1 MRRDGQRGKSNNV
14 KEIREQLL
22 MSKSELA
29 RKAGVSVLTIT
40 RVEKGYDCRLETKR
54 KILKALGYDVKD
66 KNKVF
71 SNDG

>member
-1 MRRDGQRGKSNNV
+1 MKAGENRKNLNNV
-14 KEIREQLL
+14 REIRERLL

-29 RKAGVSVLTIT
+29 RKAGVSILTIT

-66 KNKVF
+66 KDKVF
-71 SNDG
+71 SNSI

>member
-1 MRRDGQRGKSNNV
+1 MKQGGNKKNLNNV
-14 KEIREQLL
+14 REIRERLL

-29 RKAGVSVLTIT
+29 RKAGVSILTIT

-66 KNKVF
+66 KDKVF
-71 SNDG
+71 SNSV

>member
-1 MRRDGQRGKSNNV
+1 MKAGEKRKNFNNV
-14 KEIREQLL
+14 KEIRERLL

-29 RKAGVSVLTIT
+29 RKAGVSILTIT

-66 KNKVF
+66 KDKVF
-71 SNDG
+71 SNSI